1 MAQRVI
7 FVDDLDGTEGA
18 ETIKYGLDGVDYEI
32 DLSEKNADRLRG
44 LLEEFI
50 EKSRRIEQ
58 EQLRF
63 PSGEPRRRRRRTDP
77 PSGRTHE
84 ELQNI
89 RAWAQ
94 ANNYDVAPRG
104 RIKREIIEEYDR
116 AQASGA

>member
-32 DLSEKNADRLRG
+32 DLSEENAQRLRRF
-44 LLEEFI
+44 LEEFI
-50 EKSRRIEQ
+50 EKSRRIESDN
-58 EQLRF
+58 LSF
-63 PSGEPRRRRRRTDP
+63 PSGEARRRRRRSTH
-77 PSGRTHE
+77 PSGRSRE

-89 RAWAQ
+89 RAWAE
-94 ANNYDVAPRG
+94 ANGHEVAPRG
-104 RIKREIIEEYDR
+104 RIKREVIEQYDQ